1 MASRASKR
9 SRIDDSGIA
18 ESPTFDDDQE
28 KISQITVGSST
39 RYDINDTQQSM
50 LKQ

>member
-1 MASRASKR
+1 MAFRASKR
-9 SRIDDSGIA
+9 SRIDDSGIP

-28 KISQITVGSST
+28 NISQITVGSST
-39 RYDINDTQQSM
+39 RYEINHTQPSM

>member
-9 SRIDDSGIA
+9 SRIDDFGIA

-28 KISQITVGSST
+28 IISQITVGSST
-39 RYDINDTQQSM
+39 RYEINDTQLSM